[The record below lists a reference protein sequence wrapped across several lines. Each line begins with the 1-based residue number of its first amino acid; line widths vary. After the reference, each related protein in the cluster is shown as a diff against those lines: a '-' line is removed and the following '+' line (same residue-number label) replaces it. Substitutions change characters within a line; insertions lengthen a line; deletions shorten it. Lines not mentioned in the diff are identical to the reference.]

1 MTGLYHLEGEI
12 LDITGNGAA
21 HAVRTVSS
29 GALTLSYSST
39 TAVMGFG
46 FDSSMK
52 TLRLEAGSVDGT
64 SQGKPKRLHG
74 VTVRLL
80 NTVGL
85 DVGPDSS
92 TLESVPFRDSSM
104 AASEA
109 VPLFTGDKEVEFT
122 GTFYDNDTVFIR
134 QAQALPLTVLA
145 IYPRLTT
152 FDI

>member
-1 MTGLYHLEGEI
+1 MQ
-12 LDITGNGAA
+12 
-21 HAVRTVSS
+21 
-29 GALTLSYSST
+29 
-39 TAVMGFG
+39 
-46 FDSSMK
+46 
-52 TLRLEAGSVDGT
+52 TLRLEAGSADGT

-85 DVGPDSS
+85 DVGPNND
-92 TLESVPFRDSSM
+92 TLESIPFRDSSM

-109 VPLFTGDKEVEFT
+109 VPLFTGDKTVEFT
-122 GTFYDNDTVFIR
+122 GTYYENDKVHLR
-134 QAQALPLTVLA
+134 QTQALPLTVLA

>member
-1 MTGLYHLEGEI
+1 M
-12 LDITGNGAA
+12 
-21 HAVRTVSS
+21 
-29 GALTLSYSST
+29 
-39 TAVMGFG
+39 
-46 FDSSMK
+46 
-52 TLRLEAGSVDGT
+52 
-64 SQGKPKRLHG
+64 
-74 VTVRLL
+74 
-80 NTVGL
+80 GL